1 MRDSARVAVFVSFLL
16 VLLFIALAT
25 SGSSRAQANHVR
37 VGDITA
43 TVQARPAGT
52 ATPARDRTSG
62 FPASSQT
69 PPAPVISYFTCD
81 PCIVEPGGSARLRW
95 DLSGASAAY
104 LDGQGITAPGSRVVH
119 PDQTTTYRLVAVSE
133 GGQSEKTVT
142 VEVRGLPIIHYFT
155 CLPCEIARGEQSTLN
170 WDLSGATAAYLDG
183 YGVTAPGGTVVAP
196 GQTTTYRLM
205 AVSERGSVERLVTVT
220 VKEGGDS
227 ETVNT
232 ILQQS
237 GYDARWVGQL
247 QLAEGGETVSVIM
260 AATSPDL
267 RSPETAHQY
276 FTGFKALYDNYP
288 GRRLSVGL
296 YDGARYMA
304 FATVEPSALE
314 AYVRGETDGPVF
326 WRKAMWNLWDA
337 WTERWLRTQASGF
350 LQKDFVSKSFGF

>member
-1 MRDSARVAVFVSFLL
+1 
-16 VLLFIALAT
+16 
-25 SGSSRAQANHVR
+25 
-37 VGDITA
+37 
-43 TVQARPAGT
+43 
-52 ATPARDRTSG
+52 
-62 FPASSQT
+62 
-69 PPAPVISYFTCD
+69 
-81 PCIVEPGGSARLRW
+81 
-95 DLSGASAAY
+95 
-104 LDGQGITAPGSRVVH
+104 
-119 PDQTTTYRLVAVSE
+119 
-133 GGQSEKTVT
+133 
-142 VEVRGLPIIHYFT
+142 
-155 CLPCEIARGEQSTLN
+155 
-170 WDLSGATAAYLDG
+170 
-183 YGVTAPGGTVVAP
+183 
-196 GQTTTYRLM
+196 
-205 AVSERGSVERLVTVT
+205 VERLVTVT

-227 ETVNT
+227 ETVST